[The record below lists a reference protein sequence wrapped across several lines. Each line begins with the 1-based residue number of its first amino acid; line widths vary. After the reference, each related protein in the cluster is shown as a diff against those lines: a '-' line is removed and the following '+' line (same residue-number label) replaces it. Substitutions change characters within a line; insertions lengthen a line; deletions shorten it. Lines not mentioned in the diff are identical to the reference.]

1 MTRDNKN
8 ARTTETRVFP
18 LCHQRWRV
26 RPFERKLSRSPHLPR
41 RRSPP
46 APKASLGLAR
56 PLQVYPAQLCLQ
68 GYSQAQQWRRLV
80 TSPAVILRFP
90 EQPWRSPYFRC
101 LSFSLREDHPMASRC
116 HGSPAFQRR
125 VLGAGR
131 PLPADPCV
139 PVKVAAGPSWPLPPE
154 LTAGGRT
161 RRVPPEVRQETPLGF
176 NPPLPGKQLCE
187 LGPGFRASPW
197 TDAPPTRGCGS

>member
-1 MTRDNKN
+1 MDEEPEAHGDEVT
-8 ARTTETRVFP
+8 
-18 LCHQRWRV
+18 C
-26 RPFERKLSRSPHLPR
+26 SRSSSR
-41 RRSPP
+41 RGE
-46 APKASLGLAR
+46 GLATELQSEAEAGSEIPLR
-56 PLQVYPAQLCLQ
+56 P
-68 GYSQAQQWRRLV
+68 G
-80 TSPAVILRFP
+80 RFP
-90 EQPWRSPYFRC
+90 EQPWRSLYFRC

-154 LTAGGRT
+154 LTAGGGT
-161 RRVPPEVRQETPLGF
+161 RRVPPEVRQETLLGL